1 MKYNTAISAL
11 MIMVNE
17 LDKMDSIT
25 KSDYRILLHLLNPTA
40 PHITEEL
47 NEKYKLGP
55 VLCESNW
62 PEADESKLEVSTM
75 TIGVQVNGKLRGT
88 IDISV
93 DEDEESIKTKAM
105 EVENVSKFLEGHD
118 IVKIIVIKNKIVNIV
133 IK

>member
-1 MKYNTAISAL
+1 
-11 MIMVNE
+11 
-17 LDKMDSIT
+17 
-25 KSDYRILLHLLNPTA
+25 
-40 PHITEEL
+40 
-47 NEKYKLGP
+47 
-55 VLCESNW
+55 
-62 PEADESKLEVSTM
+62 M

-118 IVKIIVIKNKIVNIV
+118 IVKVIVIKNKIVNIV